1 MKINVTSKYLK
12 MNLWWLVRLRMLNK
26 TALKIKIAQR
36 FLAPCPYLEIK
47 DALVSKS
54 KKFLLQMS
62 LFQYK
67 TKKNKYIIP
76 CSIFSIT
83 HSVFIFKYSYS
94 IDCIFK
100 YISQNRVLNYRAPM
114 KQSPSQLQHNQWINN
129 ISKIQSTVNQLNF
142 FGVKLIFKQTDILH
156 GYLIDWILVWQ
167 NDVSV
172 NLHWK
177 QF

>member
-1 MKINVTSKYLK
+1 MTCPIENVEQNCFKNQDSTEILSPLS
-12 MNLWWLVRLRMLNK
+12 LSWNK
-26 TALKIKIAQR
+26 GV
-36 FLAPCPYLEIK
+36 
-47 DALVSKS
+47 ALVSKS

-114 KQSPSQLQHNQWINN
+114 KQSPTQLQHNQWINN